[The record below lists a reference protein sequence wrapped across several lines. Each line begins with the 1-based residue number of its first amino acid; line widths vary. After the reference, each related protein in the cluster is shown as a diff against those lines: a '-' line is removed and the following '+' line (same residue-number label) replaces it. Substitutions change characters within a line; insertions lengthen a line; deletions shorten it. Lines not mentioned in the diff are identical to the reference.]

1 MKNTILFLLTLCVNI
16 AIAQD
21 LIVTQQGDTINAK
34 ITKVKL
40 EMIYFT
46 FKHDEEIRNTMLQL
60 TTVKTHQQ
68 GFFETSEVPEDKWF
82 GLTKSNS

>member
-21 LIVTQQGDTINAK
+21 LIVTQEGDTINAK

-46 FKHDEEIRNTMLQL
+46 FKHDEEIRNTMIHYFCPANCLA
-60 TTVKTHQQ
+60 
-68 GFFETSEVPEDKWF
+68 FSR
-82 GLTKSNS
+82 